1 MTATNTIL
9 YNQPS
14 QRRFLEEI
22 VLEQEEEEEEEEEDK
37 NADTVTFACFEKLN
51 NKRISCLLL
60 GYQNGFQL
68 WDITNPDNVHEICSI
83 RDKEIFGTVSCIHL
97 INNDSLAIITE
108 KDNKQSNMIIY
119 SLDTHSIIKEIAQFA
134 QEDNNP
140 VLITRIQS
148 NHKII
153 ALGCLSRHK
162 SFIYLLSAVDFKQIT
177 NPLVDVYHD
186 INTGP
191 IFTLNSRFIAYATN
205 TAVLYS
211 DPVMASFSNK
221 LQLEKDVKGA
231 AKDIAKEV
239 VSGMKSLGEF
249 SYHQLSNYFSTPT
262 SPITDKKVITPSGMV
277 MIRDTQALITR
288 NNSIIAHFRP
298 HTHPISCLSFNP
310 SGTLLLS
317 ASKQGHTFHI
327 FSILTNILAV
337 GNVSHLYSLSR
348 GYTDAQVEDCQFS
361 NDSNWCAISTARGTT
376 HLYAINPYGGKPEI
390 SGHIHNKVNN
400 RNRRHPFVS
409 KIKPKTLSATV
420 LNPVMRIKQ
429 RKRMPESLNQ
439 EEMYV
444 NNLRSPLPPPRLS
457 HLQKE
462 PRAKLTAFFINT
474 SSFLINNDITVKQP
488 ATHLLKHTPYLPQQ
502 QLQQNDTLMFGFDE
516 EYDDSV
522 KTVND
527 EVGWQDIY
535 TFHPNGILTLY
546 RCWITKAALKK
557 REGSKNI
564 SDLSV
569 RKESIAEW
577 KVARNIDWKQ
587 VQLKIDSNFTEKK
600 REKKKKD
607 DKRLFWLSNAE
618 ISTYSSDEL
627 PIWSQRQFIFQ
638 TYKELPCNNTSGIIP
653 ATNTLL
659 MPKEI
664 PEPISSR
671 MDRVRKTMTRLTNDT
686 VEENMD
692 DALAELEDNL
702 SNAMQTSFSFTNSI
716 SSSPASTVKWLST
729 SANAISGAA
738 SLSKFFAN
746 KNSSLSFEDAYLINM
761 GNGPSSEPS
770 MNHHSTVSSIV
781 HLKEDSSVEEEEVI
795 RFENDLQNNNNLYSP
810 DGDNEVAY
818 PYESIYNEE
827 IWH

>member
-1 MTATNTIL
+1 M
-9 YNQPS
+9 
-14 QRRFLEEI
+14 
-22 VLEQEEEEEEEEEDK
+22 
-37 NADTVTFACFEKLN
+37 
-51 NKRISCLLL
+51 
-60 GYQNGFQL
+60 
-68 WDITNPDNVHEICSI
+68 
-83 RDKEIFGTVSCIHL
+83 
-97 INNDSLAIITE
+97 
-108 KDNKQSNMIIY
+108 
-119 SLDTHSIIKEIAQFA
+119 
-134 QEDNNP
+134 
-140 VLITRIQS
+140 RIQ
-148 NHKII
+148 
-153 ALGCLSRHK
+153 
-162 SFIYLLSAVDFKQIT
+162 
-177 NPLVDVYHD
+177 
-186 INTGP
+186 
-191 IFTLNSRFIAYATN
+191 
-205 TAVLYS
+205 
-211 DPVMASFSNK
+211 
-221 LQLEKDVKGA
+221 
-231 AKDIAKEV
+231 
-239 VSGMKSLGEF
+239 
-249 SYHQLSNYFSTPT
+249 
-262 SPITDKKVITPSGMV
+262 
-277 MIRDTQALITR
+277 
-288 NNSIIAHFRP
+288 
-298 HTHPISCLSFNP
+298 
-310 SGTLLLS
+310 
-317 ASKQGHTFHI
+317 
-327 FSILTNILAV
+327 
-337 GNVSHLYSLSR
+337 
-348 GYTDAQVEDCQFS
+348 
-361 NDSNWCAISTARGTT
+361 
-376 HLYAINPYGGKPEI
+376 
-390 SGHIHNKVNN
+390 
-400 RNRRHPFVS
+400 
-409 KIKPKTLSATV
+409 TLSATV

-462 PRAKLTAFFINT
+462 PRAKLTAFFIDT

-587 VQLKIDSNFTEKK
+587 VQLKIDSNFAEKK

-692 DALAELEDNL
+692 DALAELEGNL
-702 SNAMQTSFSFTNSI
+702 PFY
-716 SSSPASTVKWLST
+716 K
-729 SANAISGAA
+729 
-738 SLSKFFAN
+738 
-746 KNSSLSFEDAYLINM
+746 
-761 GNGPSSEPS
+761 
-770 MNHHSTVSSIV
+770 
-781 HLKEDSSVEEEEVI
+781 
-795 RFENDLQNNNNLYSP
+795 
-810 DGDNEVAY
+810 
-818 PYESIYNEE
+818 
-827 IWH
+827 